1 MSTISKRPARV
12 FAMQLLYAMELTAGT
27 PGECLPGILQSQPIQ
42 DEMKNYGMS
51 LVDLVLEHKKQL
63 VEIIEGL
70 SYSWKTERMPVLD
83 KIILEIAFIELLYK
97 KDVPVKVIIQEAVQ
111 IANKFST
118 DDSARFING
127 LLDVYAKSHQ
137 MIVDQK
143 SQEE

>member
-1 MSTISKRPARV
+1 MSTVSKRPSRV
-12 FAMQLLYAMELTAGT
+12 FAMQLLYAMELTSGT

-42 DEMKNYGMS
+42 DEMKKYGMS
-51 LVDLVLEHKKQL
+51 LVDLVLEHRKEL
-63 VEIIEGL
+63 NEVIDGL
-70 SYSWKTERMPVLD
+70 SHSWKIERMPILD
-83 KIILEIAFIELLYK
+83 KIIMEVALIELLHK
-97 KDVPVKVIIQEAVQ
+97 NDVPVKVVIQEAVQ

-137 MIVDQK
+137 MFMDKK